1 MIRSATQIPSSSSLS
16 LSLSPNSSI
25 PSQHCS
31 IPSQLYY
38 FTVIK
43 TLLVLYLNDLWMF
56 SFPTKDTSC
65 FCQHLIRIW
74 VSVWRLWSRERMYG
88 QLNDSADRLC
98 MGYRWERKIVAFQSH
113 DVIGKLSGS
122 LVSIGWISEFLSS
135 DSHKTCVCCVNVLMQ
150 TLAGV
155 LFMVTKISDLVSWKL
170 VVMFNQWCIFET
182 VSCMNTHNK
191 VCMSKLLTLGYDHK
205 YFPL

>member
-1 MIRSATQIPSSSSLS
+1 MDIEGAIKLLGVQRKYPPPRPFLS
-16 LSLSPNSSI
+16 LSTNSSI

-31 IPSQLYY
+31 IPSQLHY

-74 VSVWRLWSRERMYG
+74 VSVWRLWSSERMCG
-88 QLNDSADRLC
+88 QLIDSADRLC
-98 MGYRWERKIVAFQSH
+98 MGYRWERKIVASQSH

-135 DSHKTCVCCVNVLMQ
+135 DQCALFMCWWSRWQ
-150 TLAGV
+150 GFYGYQDGV
-155 LFMVTKISDLVSWKL
+155 LKACGYIQTMTYIW
-170 VVMFNQWCIFET
+170 
-182 VSCMNTHNK
+182 NTSQRVELHD
-191 VCMSKLLTLGYDHK
+191 SQ
-205 YFPL
+205 